1 MNITRCLP
9 IIAALVLGL
18 VLQSCDLSKSEE
30 DTILPPS
37 VQTPLVVPSVRS
49 LGDGASVELLVTVY
63 GGAPPYVTT
72 VLWGDGASET
82 LQGVTASAVHVYSA
96 CGVDGSPTTGWTGTA
111 QSTDVDGRQSA
122 AANFRATPCL

>member
-1 MNITRCLP
+1 MNRRTVLP
-9 IIAALVLGL
+9 ILLAALALGL
-18 VLQSCDLSKSEE
+18 SSCDLSKSEE
-30 DTILPPS
+30 DTTLPPS

-72 VLWGDGASET
+72 VLWGDGAAET

-96 CGVDGSPTTGWTGTA
+96 CGVNGEPTSGWTGTA
-111 QSTDVDGRQSA
+111 QATDIDDRQSA